1 MRKNEQNLRRQRTG
15 STQTIHLKKR
25 FPMTLTLVL
34 WDRSLK
40 VTEVT
45 GFRFILKTWHH
56 GLTVYMYMEE
66 SIETRETRI
75 IHQRLQKVG
84 GNLTCRI
91 RLLSH
96 KSRKITND
104 AKTKV
109 SYQSEHEYSAICEP
123 QLLHLKK
130 ETI

>member
-40 VTEVT
+40 LTQVT
-45 GFRFILKTWHH
+45 GYRFILKTWHH
-56 GLTVYMYMEE
+56 GLTVYMYMEG
-66 SIETRETRI
+66 SIETRGTRT

-84 GNLTCRI
+84 GLLSCQV

-96 KSRKITND
+96 KSREITND
-104 AKTKV
+104 AKIKV
-109 SYQSEHEYSAICEP
+109 SYQSEHEYSAIYEP
-123 QLLHLKK
+123 R
-130 ETI
+130 